1 MGEVAHLRE
10 GGEWTESELLL
21 LLLRSRGHQRIVSR
35 PPGSPLLYTRRV
47 DWFRDVD
54 TLGLGWQ
61 KFEARVGEK
70 AAGWACFK
78 SRSVTAFPSFCSSIQ
93 QGN

>member
-1 MGEVAHLRE
+1 MGEVARLRE
-10 GGEWTESELLL
+10 GSERTESELLL
-21 LLLRSRGHQRIVSR
+21 LPLRSRGYRRFVSR
-35 PPGSPLLYTRRV
+35 PSGSPLLYTRRV

-54 TLGLGWQ
+54 TLELGWQ

-70 AAGWACFK
+70 AARLTCFK
-78 SRSVTAFPSFCSSIQ
+78 SRSTTTFPSLCSSIQ